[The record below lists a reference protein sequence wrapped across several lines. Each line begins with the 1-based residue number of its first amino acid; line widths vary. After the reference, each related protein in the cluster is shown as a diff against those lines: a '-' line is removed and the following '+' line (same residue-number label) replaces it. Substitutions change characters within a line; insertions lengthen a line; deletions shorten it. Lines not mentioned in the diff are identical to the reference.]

1 MLWLPRVN
9 DEVEKAA
16 EPLLNAPLPML
27 LAPSKK
33 VTVPVAV
40 PGVTV
45 AVKVTDW
52 PERDGLTEEMT
63 AVVVLFFTVTVA
75 EPLMPPLVTGS
86 VAVTV
91 LLPSAVRVTP
101 LLKVCTPLSPAMKVY
116 VGGKDAEPSLLVM

>member
-1 MLWLPRVN
+1 MLGLPRVN

-16 EPLLNAPLPML
+16 DPLPNAPLPML

-40 PGVTV
+40 PGVTG

-63 AVVVLFFTVTVA
+63 AVEVLFFTVTVA
-75 EPLMPPLVTGS
+75 EPLMPPLGTGS
-86 VAVTV
+86 VPVTA
-91 LLPSAVRVTP
+91 LLPAVFSGSPFV
-101 LLKVCTPLSPAMKVY
+101 KVCAPLPPATTLY
-116 VGGKDAEPSLLVM
+116 A